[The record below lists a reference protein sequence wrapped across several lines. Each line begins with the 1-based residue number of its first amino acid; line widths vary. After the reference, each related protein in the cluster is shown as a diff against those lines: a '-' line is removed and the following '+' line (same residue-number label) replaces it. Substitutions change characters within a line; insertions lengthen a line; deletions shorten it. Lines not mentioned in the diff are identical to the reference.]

1 MFAKARQ
8 KRKRNHVLDE
18 AFYGFTKYHEFGK
31 VGCSP
36 HTMEVRAVY
45 EVVLADIQKHAG
57 QALADRK
64 AMVTEIAERLNLS
77 MPADSRKGN

>member
-1 MFAKARQ
+1 MFAKAKQ

-57 QALADRK
+57 QALAD
-64 AMVTEIAERLNLS
+64 TGIAERLNLS
-77 MPADSRKGN
+77 MPADSRKRN